1 MRTSRAAV
9 NRVLDENDDTA
20 LTLDTLSR
28 AAVTVGRTL
37 QLELVTDNS
46 TSHTLP
52 YA

>member
-28 AAVTVGRTL
+28 AAAVGRTL
-37 QLELVTDNS
+37 RLELVTDNS